1 MNARRRRTAL
11 LALALLMAG
20 ATPAAAQSL
29 PGQTLPGKPGEP
41 VTIDATKGIEW
52 HQAEKIYVARGNAKV
67 TRGDL
72 TVEAD
77 VLTAH
82 YRGEPGKG
90 GGAKGG
96 GVPSP
101 TGALTQAGS
110 SVWKVTAAGHVRIVQ
125 KDKTVTG
132 GHGVYNLDTGV
143 FLLTGGHLKMV
154 TASETITAEKKIEY
168 RSREKKAIVEGH
180 AVAIKDNKRIT
191 AERFTAYFGTGP
203 GGNLQIERVVAEGG
217 VEVRTP
223 TEVARA
229 RRALYNHQ
237 TGIAEL
243 IGGVKLTRGDN
254 QLNGH
259 RAEINLKTG
268 VSRLLASEEG
278 TGRVRG
284 LFIPNGATGGQAT
297 PGGGIPGLPSPA
309 AGAAKG
315 KTPSG
320 KPAKDKTGAKQ

>member
-1 MNARRRRTAL
+1 MSLGAHRPLPGAAL
-11 LALALLMAG
+11 LALALLVG
-20 ATPAAAQSL
+20 PAAAQTVG
-29 PGQTLPGKPGEP
+29 GQTLPGKPGEP

-72 TVEAD
+72 SVEAD

-82 YRGEPGKG
+82 YRGEP
-90 GGAKGG
+90 AKGG
-96 GVPSP
+96 GTPSP
-101 TGALTQAGS
+101 SGALTQAGS
-110 SVWKVTAAGHVRIVQ
+110 SVWKVTAAGNVRVVQ

-143 FLLTGGHLKMV
+143 FLLTGGALKMV
-154 TASETITAEKKIEY
+154 TASETITADRKIEY
-168 RSREKKAIVEGH
+168 RSRQKMAIVEGN
-180 AVAIKDNKRIT
+180 AVAIKDNKRIS
-191 AERFTAYFGTGP
+191 AERFTAYFADGP
-203 GGNLQIERVVAEGG
+203 DGNLQVERVIAEGG

-229 RRALYNHQ
+229 QRALYNHQ

-243 IGGVKLTRGDN
+243 IGQVKLTRGDN

-278 TGRVRG
+278 SSGRVRG
-284 LFIPNGATGGQAT
+284 LFIPGGETGGQAA
-297 PGGGIPGLPSPA
+297 PGAPPGLPLPA
-309 AGAAKG
+309 AGTPKSKG
-315 KTPSG
+315 SAPEG
-320 KPAKDKTGAKQ
+320 KTGAKP